1 MAHVP
6 IRIGSI
12 LFLSPMDDTR
22 AFFLEVNTGSRCTS
36 PFRASRTCSTF
47 NTILRRIALNACDD
61 AQLTLLTWLVT
72 WTKGKCKVVS
82 IQFLFVQIKFNVA
95 FKVYRLFST
104 SFHQTTGLWQ
114 AFPGNEGIVDLLFYV
129 YNNVI
134 TILSRFFR
142 PWIIISEF
150 FSSRHPLRVRPFR
163 QLRHSLVTRS
173 PCVLPLN
180 LPYISFKLLTTSF
193 AFNST
198 HLEEY
203 ISWLRL

>member
-1 MAHVP
+1 MPAIHKHVLSLHVNAIRNQGVATVWNARVLSCKHRLMTHVP

-72 WTKGKCKVVS
+72 WTKGKCKIVS

-104 SFHQTTGLWQ
+104 SFHQTKGLWQ
-114 AFPGNEGIVDLLFYV
+114 AFLGNEGIVDLLFYV

-142 PWIIISEF
+142 PWIIISEYF
-150 FSSRHPLRVRPFR
+150 FEQTPS
-163 QLRHSLVTRS
+163 
-173 PCVLPLN
+173 
-180 LPYISFKLLTTSF
+180 
-193 AFNST
+193 
-198 HLEEY
+198 
-203 ISWLRL
+203 